1 MCSNAATFARA
12 YGVVGP
18 SGPDSRSGS
27 SDGAYSKHVPKP
39 TIREQPCSTSRS
51 ARSSAIRSWTA
62 FSGEVRYTP
71 GVAIQAQWMQMLR
84 RNTLDEAGDSG
95 GIGEVARLE
104 AHALDTVEPRP
115 GLVADDRV
123 DLRATRSKRADDA
136 RPDEAGSAGHER
148 PH

>member
-1 MCSNAATFARA
+1 MQISGAT
-12 YGVVGP
+12 
-18 SGPDSRSGS
+18 RS
-27 SDGAYSKHVPKP
+27 
-39 TIREQPCSTSRS
+39 TRS
-51 ARSSAIRSWTA
+51 
-62 FSGEVRYTP
+62 
-71 GVAIQAQWMQMLR
+71 
-84 RNTLDEAGDSG
+84 GDSG